1 MQEQEEH
8 LSFTDLTVS
17 YQYTILMTT
26 WPINAHQRT
35 SSAAT
40 HWDAADYALE
50 LAFGYIHMYSL
61 LDTFIAT
68 LYLYLNKLNSVNF
81 CCGVVGISWRLLY
94 SLEVS
99 ETFVYLSC
107 L

>member
-17 YQYTILMTT
+17 YQYTILMIT

-40 HWDAADYALE
+40 HWDVDIYC
-50 LAFGYIHMYSL
+50 IH
-61 LDTFIAT
+61 
-68 LYLYLNKLNSVNF
+68 
-81 CCGVVGISWRLLY
+81 
-94 SLEVS
+94 
-99 ETFVYLSC
+99 
-107 L
+107 